1 MCTYM
6 KAVGNKGVIVD
17 KISSRTFCAAVHKDH
32 LSSHLAKTRSPNAA
46 RSPLISLL
54 CPRAAGIQI
63 VTLGVFQPKV
73 FGLSASSC
81 CQSAA
86 VTSSSRTRNPFA
98 VCCLG
103 LP

>member
-1 MCTYM
+1 M
-6 KAVGNKGVIVD
+6 KAVGNKGVIGD
-17 KISSRTFCAAVHKDH
+17 KMSASRTFCAAVHKDH
-32 LSSHLAKTRSPNAA
+32 LSSSSHLEKTRGPYAAQSPY
-46 RSPLISLL
+46 LISLL
-54 CPRAAGIQI
+54 CPRAAGTQI
-63 VTLGVFQPKV
+63 VTPSVPQLKV

-86 VTSSSRTRNPFA
+86 VTSSSRCRNPFA

>member
-1 MCTYM
+1 M
-6 KAVGNKGVIVD
+6 
-17 KISSRTFCAAVHKDH
+17 SSRISDETFCAAVQEDH

-54 CPRAAGIQI
+54 CPRAAGTQI
-63 VTLGVFQPKV
+63 VTPSVFQPKV

-86 VTSSSRTRNPFA
+86 VTSSSRGRNPFA
-98 VCCLG
+98 VR
-103 LP
+103 

>member
-1 MCTYM
+1 MYV
-6 KAVGNKGVIVD
+6 KAVGNKGAFVD

-54 CPRAAGIQI
+54 CPRAAGTQI
-63 VTLGVFQPKV
+63 VIPSVPQLKV